1 MKYLFSIA
9 LIAIFLFSVCLPL
22 QTYAY
27 DFEKDSGLKT
37 IGGKEGTG
45 HTELKDTGGNA
56 IFRLIMPLVG
66 VAYLILMIYAGY
78 LWMGAQGNEE
88 QIKKSQGIIVSA
100 TLGLIIVFASYAISF
115 YVVSTF
121 QEGLVE

>member
-1 MKYLFSIA
+1 MKSLFFISFIILL
-9 LIAIFLFSVCLPL
+9 LILVCPSGIS
-22 QTYAY
+22 AY
-27 DFEKDSGLKT
+27 NFEEDSGLDKT
-37 IGGKEGTG
+37 GGKEGTG
-45 HTELKDTGGNA
+45 HTEIGDIGVNS

-88 QIKKSQGIIVSA
+88 QVKRSRGIIISA
-100 TLGLIIVFASYAISF
+100 TLGLIIAFASYAIAF

-121 QEGLVE
+121 QEGLIK